1 MQVPLDDALAQLPLS
16 DELKDGLLD
25 KPGKCRDLLT
35 LCLEYEKG
43 KWSEVSALAESL
55 GVSEEIIK
63 NKYLASVEFVNGIW
77 AELTNPVYA

>member
-1 MQVPLDDALAQLPLS
+1 VCSS
-16 DELKDGLLD
+16 DL
-25 KPGKCRDLLT
+25 
-35 LCLEYEKG
+35 
-43 KWSEVSALAESL
+43 ALAESL